1 MSKNDKQSLQEI
13 DDGLESIESLHDSDN
28 DTEEEDFQF
37 KPIKQRRK
45 DSKTGELLS
54 DTDEESVVSMSVSSQ
69 YTAHEMISLARKE
82 NGLSLVRTRK
92 LNLLDFSALK
102 NKYPR
107 RATDEYSDDE
117 GERAPIPE

>member
-1 MSKNDKQSLQEI
+1 M
-13 DDGLESIESLHDSDN
+13 
-28 DTEEEDFQF
+28 
-37 KPIKQRRK
+37 
-45 DSKTGELLS
+45 S

-82 NGLSLVRTRK
+82 SGLSLVRRK